1 MKSLAFKLLLATW
14 FGCMT
19 SAVAALPEDIPAKR
33 EPYPEFA
40 LSGYDMSS
48 CNPLPKQKKKN
59 GKPTKIYWVNDMS
72 EPVVILWLWADGSTR
87 FVKRV
92 MPKKGYYTAFYE
104 NQTMALIA
112 EERQQCIFTGTIE
125 ADDDGKRL
133 DMSDLFVYSIKKK
146 RSRPTEKSPAQLSVQ
161 LADLGYEAQE
171 CRSSPP
177 SSYVVGGERIP
188 LTIVNDLAIDLQPA
202 YLDLNG
208 EVKLLKKREANS
220 RWKDSTYANT
230 VWVWLDDSNKKCIG
244 FTRFSRKGEI
254 RLSSFFLGSEPFPVL
269 SVSAAET
276 KDRTTPPPQETATPS
291 ESNKTSGLST
301 NRQPPTTAERL
312 ALLVHEMNSAK
323 RVYNDQYELRQVR
336 MDYEKQELIYLFSV
350 KRSVSELDVGALEAG
365 ARTTYCTAKN
375 LELFREEEIPAL
387 WIYEDSFGDT
397 LEIPTWTSHCG

>member
-14 FGCMT
+14 LGCMT
-19 SAVAALPEDIPAKR
+19 SAVAALPDDIPAKR

-59 GKPTKIYWVNDMS
+59 GKPTKIYWVNDME

-146 RSRPTEKSPAQLSVQ
+146 RSRPAERSPAQLSVQ
-161 LADLGYEAQE
+161 LADLGYQAQS
-171 CRSSPP
+171 CISSPP
-177 SSYVVGGERIP
+177 SSYVVGDERIP
-188 LTIVNDLAIDLQPA
+188 LTIVNDLPVDLQPA
-202 YLDLNG
+202 YLDLKG
-208 EVKLLKKREANS
+208 EVKLLRKREANS
-220 RWKDSTYANT
+220 RWKDSTYSNT
-230 VWVWLDDSNKKCIG
+230 VWVWLDDANKKCIG
-244 FTRFSRKGEI
+244 VTRISDGLNQKREI
-254 RLSSFFLGSEPFPVL
+254 YLSNLSAEGSTSATEAR
-269 SVSAAET
+269 VSIVSPA
-276 KDRTTPPPQETATPS
+276 QETATAS
-291 ESNKTSGLST
+291 ESNRTSGLST

-350 KRSVSELDVGALEAG
+350 KRSISELDVGALEAG

-387 WIYEDSFGDT
+387 WIYEDSFGDM